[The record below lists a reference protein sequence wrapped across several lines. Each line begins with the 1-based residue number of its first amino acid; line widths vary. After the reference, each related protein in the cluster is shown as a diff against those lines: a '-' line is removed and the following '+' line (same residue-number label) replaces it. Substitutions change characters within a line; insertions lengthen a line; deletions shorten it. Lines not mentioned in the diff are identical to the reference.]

1 MPKKKEPL
9 VPRPNAFLYY
19 SVVFLAGLYFRWF
32 LGLRVDR
39 SAIKGIRPPF
49 FVVAGH
55 ASWLD
60 FITVSIALY
69 PHRMNY
75 MAAYNFFRNPVLKF
89 LLGFMGVISKNQ
101 FTSDNQA
108 ILKTKICDRMWWHC
122 SHIPPWMSVQRRSSG
137 GICCSKH
144 SKTL

>member
-1 MPKKKEPL
+1 MPKKNVPS

-60 FITVSIALY
+60 FITVTIALY

-75 MAAYNFFRNPVLKF
+75 IAAYNFFRNPVLKF
-89 LLGFMGVISKNQ
+89 LLGLMGASKNQ
-101 FTSDNQA
+101 LPKITSY
-108 ILKTKICDRMWWHC
+108 TKRRMIDVALR
-122 SHIPPWMSVQRRSSG
+122 HIPSWMSVQRRSSG

-144 SKTL
+144 CQTLKGI